1 MVEIT
6 RSLEPR
12 AGERRTKNKRMNKK
26 AILLAGGAGTRLFPL
41 TKIVCK
47 QLLPIYDK
55 PMICY
60 PLATLMLGGLRE
72 ILIISTPK
80 DIPMLRDY
88 LGDGAQ
94 LGIRIEYAEQPKPEG
109 IAQAFL
115 IGAKFIGRAGAS
127 LILGDNIFYGKLD
140 FYRDALAIES
150 GACIFGYQVRDPQRY
165 GVVEFDAAGKAISLE
180 EKPKRPKSHFA
191 VPGLYVYD
199 ERVVELCRTLR
210 PSARGELEI
219 TDLNLL
225 YLKGNALHVK
235 LLSRGMA
242 WLDTGTQT
250 SLLEAG
256 NYIAT
261 IEHRQGLKIACL
273 EEVALRMGFIT
284 QSELAAIID
293 RLPKNEYRD
302 YLRLVCDEGPSASYP
317 EPEG

>member
-1 MVEIT
+1 
-6 RSLEPR
+6 
-12 AGERRTKNKRMNKK
+12 MNKK
-26 AILLAGGAGTRLFPL
+26 AILLAGGAGRRLFPI

-47 QLLPIYDK
+47 QLLPVYDK

-60 PLATLMLGGLRE
+60 PLATLMLGGLRD

-80 DIPMLRDY
+80 DLPMIRGF
-88 LGDGAQ
+88 LGHGDQ
-94 LGIRIEYAEQPKPEG
+94 LGVHLEYAEQPKPEG

-115 IGAKFIGRAGAS
+115 IGANFIGTSGAS

-140 FYRDALAIES
+140 FYRQALAIER

-165 GVVEFDAAGKAISLE
+165 GVVEFGADGRAISLE
-180 EKPKRPKSHFA
+180 EKPKQPKSHFA

-199 ERVVELCRTLR
+199 EQVVDLCRSLS

-225 YLKGNALHVK
+225 YLKQKALRVK

-261 IEHRQGLKIACL
+261 IEHRQGLKVACL
-273 EEVALRMGFIT
+273 EEVAVRMGFIAQADLT
-284 QSELAAIID
+284 KIID
-293 RLPKNEYRD
+293 QLPKGEYRD
-302 YLRLVCDEGPSASYP
+302 YLRTVCDEGPNAGP
-317 EPEG
+317 EPVG

>member
-1 MVEIT
+1 
-6 RSLEPR
+6 
-12 AGERRTKNKRMNKK
+12 MNKK
-26 AILLAGGAGTRLFPL
+26 AILLAGGAGTRLYPL
-41 TKIVCK
+41 TQIVCK

-80 DIPMLRDY
+80 DLPMLMDY
-88 LGDGAQ
+88 LGDGSR
-94 LGIRIEYAEQPKPEG
+94 LGIRLEYAPQPKPEG

-115 IGAKFIGRAGAS
+115 IGAAFLGDAGAS

-140 FYRDALAIES
+140 FYRAALACDL
-150 GACIFGYQVRDPQRY
+150 GAYVFGYQVRDPERY
-165 GVVEFDAAGKAISLE
+165 GVVEFGPDGRAISLE
-180 EKPKRPKSHFA
+180 EKPKIPKSHFA

-199 ERVVELCRTLR
+199 QRVVEFCRGLK
-210 PSARGELEI
+210 PSGRGELEI

-225 YLKGNALHVK
+225 YLERNELHVR
-235 LLSRGMA
+235 LLTRGMA

-273 EEVALRMGFIT
+273 EEVAFRMGFID
-284 QSELAAIID
+284 QRQLGAIID
-293 RLPKNEYRD
+293 RLPRGEYQE
-302 YLRLVCDEGPSASYP
+302 YLRLVCEEGLPSVQPVA
-317 EPEG
+317 EK

>member
-1 MVEIT
+1 MGRIAFG
-6 RSLEPR
+6 LELQQSKIENR
-12 AGERRTKNKRMNKK
+12 KSKMKK

-60 PLATLMLGGLRE
+60 PLSTLMLGGLRE
-72 ILIISTPK
+72 VLIITTPK
-80 DIPMLRDY
+80 DLPMLRDY
-88 LGDGAQ
+88 LGDGTH

-115 IGAKFIGRAGAS
+115 ISAKFLGASGAS

-140 FYRDALAIES
+140 FYRDALAIER

-180 EKPKRPKSHFA
+180 EKPKQPKSQYA

-199 ERVVELCRTLR
+199 ERVVDLCRSLH

-225 YLKGNALHVK
+225 YLKEKQLHVK

-273 EEVALRMGFIT
+273 EEVALRTGFIN
-284 QSELAAIID
+284 QSQLSKIID
-293 RLPKNEYRD
+293 RLPKGEYRD
-302 YLRLVCDEGPSASYP
+302 YLQMVCDEGPSGAP
-317 EPEG
+317 EPVG

>member
-1 MVEIT
+1 
-6 RSLEPR
+6 
-12 AGERRTKNKRMNKK
+12 
-26 AILLAGGAGTRLFPL
+26 
-41 TKIVCK
+41 
-47 QLLPIYDK
+47 
-55 PMICY
+55 MICY

-72 ILIISTPK
+72 VLIISTPK
-80 DIPMLRDY
+80 DLPMLQHY
-88 LGDGAQ
+88 LGDGTQ
-94 LGIRIEYAEQPKPEG
+94 LGIRIDYAEQAKPEG

-115 IGAKFIGRAGAS
+115 IGAKFVGDSGAS

-140 FYRDALAIES
+140 FYRDALAIER
-150 GACIFGYQVRDPQRY
+150 GACIFAYQVRDPQRY
-165 GVVEFDAAGKAISLE
+165 GVVEFDPSGKAISLE
-180 EKPKRPKSHFA
+180 EKPKQPKSHFA

-199 ERVVELCRTLR
+199 DRVVDLCRTLR

-225 YLKGNALHVK
+225 YLKEKQLNVK

-284 QSELAAIID
+284 QSDLAKIID
-293 RLPKNEYRD
+293 RLPKGEYRN
-302 YLRLVCDEGPSASYP
+302 YLRMVCDEGISATAP
-317 EPEG
+317 EPVG

>member
-1 MVEIT
+1 MVGIAEALASRGDTGRIQ
-6 RSLEPR
+6 S
-12 AGERRTKNKRMNKK
+12 KRMNKK

-72 ILIISTPK
+72 ILIITTPK
-80 DIPMLRDY
+80 DLPMLRDY
-88 LGDGAQ
+88 LSDGAK
-94 LGIRIEYAEQPKPEG
+94 LGIRIEYAEQPNPEG

-115 IGAKFIGRAGAS
+115 IGAKFTGDSGAS

-140 FYRDALAIES
+140 FYRDALAIER

-165 GVVEFDAAGKAISLE
+165 GVVEFDADGKAISLE
-180 EKPKRPKSHFA
+180 EKPKQPKSHFA

-199 ERVVELCRTLR
+199 ERVVDLCRTLR

-225 YLKGNALHVK
+225 YLKEKQLHVK

-273 EEVALRMGFIT
+273 EEVALRMGFISQAQLSAT
-284 QSELAAIID
+284 ID
-293 RLPKNEYRD
+293 RLPKGEYRD
-302 YLRLVCDEGPSASYP
+302 YLRMVCDEGPSASP
-317 EPEG
+317 EPVG

>member
-1 MVEIT
+1 M
-6 RSLEPR
+6 
-12 AGERRTKNKRMNKK
+12 KK
-26 AILLAGGAGTRLFPL
+26 AMLLAGGAGTRLYPL

-72 ILIISTPK
+72 VLIISTLK
-80 DIPMLRDY
+80 DLPMLQHY
-88 LGDGAQ
+88 LGNGTQ
-94 LGIRIEYAEQPKPEG
+94 LGIRIDYAEQAKPEG

-115 IGAKFIGRAGAS
+115 IGANFVGDSGAS

-140 FYRDALAIES
+140 FYRDALATER
-150 GACIFGYQVRDPQRY
+150 GACIFGYQVRDPERY
-165 GVVEFDAAGKAISLE
+165 GVVEFDADGKAISLE
-180 EKPKRPKSHFA
+180 EKPKQPKSHFA

-199 ERVVELCRTLR
+199 ERVADLCRTLR

-225 YLKGNALHVK
+225 YLKEKQLHVK

-242 WLDTGTQT
+242 WLDTGTQM

-273 EEVALRMGFIT
+273 EEVALRMGFISHA
-284 QSELAAIID
+284 QLSAIID
-293 RLPKNEYRD
+293 RLPKGEYRD
-302 YLRLVCDEGPSASYP
+302 YLRMVCDEGPGASP
-317 EPEG
+317 EPVG

>member
-1 MVEIT
+1 MT
-6 RSLEPR
+6 
-12 AGERRTKNKRMNKK
+12 KK
-26 AILLAGGAGTRLFPL
+26 AIILAGGAGSRLFPL

-47 QLLPIYDK
+47 QLLPVYDK

-80 DIPMLRDY
+80 DCPMLRDY
-88 LGDGAQ
+88 LGDGSQ
-94 LGIRIEYAEQPKPEG
+94 FGIRIDYAEQATPNG
-109 IAQAFL
+109 IAEAFL
-115 IGAKFIGRAGAS
+115 LGEKFLGNSGAC

-140 FYRDALAIES
+140 FFRDALALEN
-150 GACIFGYQVRDPQRY
+150 GACVFAYQVRDPERY
-165 GVVEFDAAGKAISLE
+165 GVVEFGPDGRAISLE
-180 EKPKRPKSHFA
+180 EKPKQPKTHFA

-199 ERVVELCRTLR
+199 AQVVDLCKTLK

-225 YLKGNALHVK
+225 YLRKNQLHVK
-235 LLSRGMA
+235 ALSRGMA

-261 IEHRQGLKIACL
+261 IEHRQGLKVACL
-273 EEVALRMGFIT
+273 EEIALRMKFISRT
-284 QSELAAIID
+284 ELERSID
-293 RLPKNEYRD
+293 KLPKGEYRE
-302 YLRLVCDEGPSASYP
+302 YLKTVCHEAATAAP
-317 EPEG
+317 ETVG

>member
-1 MVEIT
+1 MGGIT
-6 RSLEPR
+6 YALERERSKLETR
-12 AGERRTKNKRMNKK
+12 KSKMKK

-72 ILIISTPK
+72 VLIISTQK
-80 DIPMLRDY
+80 DLPMLRDY
-88 LGDGAQ
+88 LNDGAH

-115 IGAKFIGRAGAS
+115 IGAKFIAGCGAS

-140 FYRDALAIES
+140 FYRDALAIER
-150 GACIFGYQVRDPQRY
+150 GACIFGYQVRDPERY
-165 GVVEFDAAGKAISLE
+165 GVVEFDADGKAISLE

-199 ERVVELCRTLR
+199 ERVVELCRTLH

-225 YLKGNALHVK
+225 YLKENQLHVK

-242 WLDTGTQT
+242 WLDTGTT
-250 SLLEAG
+250 TTLLEAS

-273 EEVALRMGFIT
+273 EEVALRAGFIT
-284 QSELAAIID
+284 ESQLAATID
-293 RLPKNEYRD
+293 RLPKGEYRN
-302 YLRLVCDEGPSASYP
+302 YLRMVCDEGPSAGP
-317 EPEG
+317 EPVG

>member
-1 MVEIT
+1 MGGVPYA
-6 RSLEPR
+6 LEWYRPKTGNR
-12 AGERRTKNKRMNKK
+12 KSKMKK
-26 AILLAGGAGTRLFPL
+26 AILLAGGAGTRLYPM

-72 ILIISTPK
+72 VLIISTPK
-80 DIPMLRDY
+80 DLPMLQDY
-88 LGDGAQ
+88 LGDGRQ

-115 IGAKFIGRAGAS
+115 IGAKFIGDSGAS

-140 FYRDALAIES
+140 FYRHALAIER
-150 GACIFGYQVRDPQRY
+150 GACIFGYQVRDPERY
-165 GVVEFDAAGKAISLE
+165 GVVEFDAYGRASSLE
-180 EKPKRPKSHFA
+180 EKPKKPRTPFA

-199 ERVVELCRTLR
+199 NQVVDLCRTLR
-210 PSARGELEI
+210 PSARNELEI

-225 YLKGNALHVK
+225 YLKQNQLHVK
-235 LLSRGMA
+235 LLSRGIA
-242 WLDTGTQT
+242 WLDTGTT
-250 SLLEAG
+250 TTLLEAS

-284 QSELAAIID
+284 QADLAKIID
-293 RLPKNEYRD
+293 GLPKNEYRE
-302 YLRLVCDEGPSASYP
+302 YLRIACNEGPGAGP
-317 EPEG
+317 EPVG

>member
-1 MVEIT
+1 
-6 RSLEPR
+6 
-12 AGERRTKNKRMNKK
+12 MNKK

-72 ILIISTPK
+72 ILIITTPK
-80 DIPMLRDY
+80 DLPMLHDY
-88 LGDGAQ
+88 LSDGAK

-115 IGAKFIGRAGAS
+115 IGAKFIGDSGAS
-127 LILGDNIFYGKLD
+127 LILGDNIFYGRLD
-140 FYRDALAIES
+140 FYRDALAIER

-165 GVVEFDAAGKAISLE
+165 GVVEFDADGKAISLE
-180 EKPKRPKSHFA
+180 EKPKQAKSHFA

-199 ERVVELCRTLR
+199 ERVVDFCRTLR
-210 PSARGELEI
+210 PSTRGELEI

-225 YLKGNALHVK
+225 YLKEKQLHVK

-250 SLLEAG
+250 SLLDAG

-273 EEVALRMGFIT
+273 EEVSLRMGFIS
-284 QSELAAIID
+284 QAELSAIID
-293 RLPKNEYRD
+293 RLPRGEYRD
-302 YLRLVCDEGPSASYP
+302 YLRMVCDEGPGASQ
-317 EPEG
+317 EPVG

>member
-1 MVEIT
+1 
-6 RSLEPR
+6 
-12 AGERRTKNKRMNKK
+12 MNKK

-72 ILIISTPK
+72 ILIITTPK
-80 DIPMLRDY
+80 DLPMLRDY
-88 LGDGAQ
+88 LSDGAK

-115 IGAKFIGRAGAS
+115 IGAKFIGDSGAS

-140 FYRDALAIES
+140 FYRDALAIEQ

-165 GVVEFDAAGKAISLE
+165 GVVEFDADGKAISLE
-180 EKPKRPKSHFA
+180 EKPKQAKSHFA

-199 ERVVELCRTLR
+199 ERVVDFCRTLR
-210 PSARGELEI
+210 PSTRGELEI

-225 YLKGNALHVK
+225 YLKEKQLHVK

-273 EEVALRMGFIT
+273 EEVALRMGFIS
-284 QSELAAIID
+284 QAQLSAIID
-293 RLPKNEYRD
+293 RLPKGEYRN
-302 YLRLVCDEGPSASYP
+302 YLRMVCDESISATAP
-317 EPEG
+317 EPVG

>member
-1 MVEIT
+1 M
-6 RSLEPR
+6 
-12 AGERRTKNKRMNKK
+12 KK
-26 AILLAGGAGTRLFPL
+26 AILLAGGAGTRLYPI

-47 QLLPIYDK
+47 QLLPVYDK

-72 ILIISTPK
+72 VLIISTPK
-80 DIPMLRDY
+80 DLPMLRDF
-88 LGDGAQ
+88 LGDGSK

-115 IGAKFIGRAGAS
+115 IGANFVGNSGAA

-140 FYRDALAIES
+140 FFRDALSIDK
-150 GACIFGYQVRDPQRY
+150 GACVFAYQVRDPQRY
-165 GVVEFDAAGKAISLE
+165 GVVEFDAAGRAISLE
-180 EKPKRPKSHFA
+180 EKPARPKSQFA

-199 ERVVELCRTLR
+199 ERVVDLCRTLR

-225 YLKGNALHVK
+225 YLKEKQLHVK

-250 SLLEAG
+250 SLLEAA

-273 EEVALRMGFIT
+273 EEVAFRMGFMS
-284 QSELAAIID
+284 QSQLSAAID
-293 RLPKNEYRD
+293 RLPNGEYRD
-302 YLRLVCDEGPSASYP
+302 YLRMVCDEGPRS
-317 EPEG
+317 

>member
-1 MVEIT
+1 MGGIT
-6 RSLEPR
+6 YALERKQPKIENR
-12 AGERRTKNKRMNKK
+12 KSKMKK
-26 AILLAGGAGTRLFPL
+26 AIVLAGGAGTRLFPL

-72 ILIISTPK
+72 VLIISTPK
-80 DIPMLRDY
+80 DLPMLRDY
-88 LGDGAQ
+88 LNDGAH

-115 IGAKFIGRAGAS
+115 IGAKFIEGCGAS

-140 FYRDALAIES
+140 FYRDALAIKR
-150 GACIFGYQVRDPQRY
+150 GACIFGYQVRDPERY
-165 GVVEFDAAGKAISLE
+165 GVVEFDANGTAISLE
-180 EKPKRPKSHFA
+180 EKPKQPKSHFA

-199 ERVVELCRTLR
+199 ERVVELCRRLR

-225 YLKGNALHVK
+225 YLKENQLHVK

-242 WLDTGTQT
+242 WLDTGTT
-250 SLLEAG
+250 TTLLEAS

-273 EEVALRMGFIT
+273 EEVAFRAGFIT
-284 QSELAAIID
+284 ESQLATTID
-293 RLPKNEYRD
+293 RLPKGEYRD
-302 YLRLVCDEGPSASYP
+302 YLRMVCDEGPSAGP
-317 EPEG
+317 EPVG

>member
-1 MVEIT
+1 
-6 RSLEPR
+6 
-12 AGERRTKNKRMNKK
+12 MNKK

-72 ILIISTPK
+72 ILIITTPK
-80 DIPMLRDY
+80 DLPMLHDY
-88 LGDGAQ
+88 LSDGAK

-115 IGAKFIGRAGAS
+115 IGAKFIGDSGAS

-140 FYRDALAIES
+140 FYRDALAIER

-165 GVVEFDAAGKAISLE
+165 GVVEFDADGKAISLE
-180 EKPKRPKSHFA
+180 EKPKQPKSHFA

-199 ERVVELCRTLR
+199 ERVVDLCRTLR

-225 YLKGNALHVK
+225 YLKEKQLHVK

-242 WLDTGTQT
+242 WLDTGTQM

-273 EEVALRMGFIT
+273 EEVALRMGFISHA
-284 QSELAAIID
+284 QLSAIID
-293 RLPKNEYRD
+293 RLPKGEYRD
-302 YLRLVCDEGPSASYP
+302 YLRMVCDEGPGASP
-317 EPEG
+317 EPVG